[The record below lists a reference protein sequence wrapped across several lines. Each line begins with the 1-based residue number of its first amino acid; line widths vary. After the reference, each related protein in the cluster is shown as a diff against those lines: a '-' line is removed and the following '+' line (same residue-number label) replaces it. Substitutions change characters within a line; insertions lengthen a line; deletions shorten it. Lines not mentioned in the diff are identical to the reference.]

1 MKKPLLVLFTLAS
14 IAGVASASDTFSY
27 TATDSP
33 GNTPDGVDQ
42 NLNPVNVWTVVLTPG
57 LTPGTDGEGVYY
69 GSQPS
74 LGNAWQA
81 YSYQNDGVGNGGSV
95 DAMNTFAGGSLSV
108 GQTVSIN
115 FNMRALDPGT
125 QAGINLLNGSGNAI
139 TFAIIGGGPNHYYY
153 NDAASTDASAGSMGY
168 QYQSFFNIA
177 FTVTGAGTYSA
188 VAGSDSWSGTFS
200 GALTG
205 IDVFDHQGG
214 NASDVGFNNFAITA
228 APEPSVVA
236 MLTLAGVTLFGYQ
249 RRKAVRARA

>member
-14 IAGVASASDTFSY
+14 IAGVASASNTFSY
-27 TATDSP
+27 TATAAP
-33 GNTPDGVDQ
+33 GSTPDGVDQ
-42 NLNPVNVWTVVLTPG
+42 SLNPVNVWTVTLTPG

-125 QAGINLLNGSGNAI
+125 QAGLSLLNGSGNAI

-153 NDAASTDASAGSMGY
+153 TDAGSTDASAGGMGY

-188 VAGSDSWSGTFS
+188 VAGSDNWTGTFAGS
-200 GALTG
+200 LTG

-214 NASDVGFNNFAITA
+214 NGSDVGFNNFAITA

-249 RRKAVRARA
+249 RRNTRRV